1 MTLVETKI
9 KIEDSYLKRIEKE
22 AKKEGS
28 SIPEFIKDAI
38 NLKLKSKKNNKSK
51 LSFKDLAG
59 RYTTDEPFS
68 AVEDKRKL
76 RNGEL

>member
-1 MTLVETKI
+1 MALVETKI
-9 KIEDSYLKRIEKE
+9 KIEDKYLKQIEKE
-22 AKKEGS
+22 AEKEGS

-38 NLKLKSKKNNKSK
+38 NLKLQSKKSK

-59 RYTTDEPFS
+59 RYTTDKPFNV
-68 AVEDKRKL
+68 VEDKRKL